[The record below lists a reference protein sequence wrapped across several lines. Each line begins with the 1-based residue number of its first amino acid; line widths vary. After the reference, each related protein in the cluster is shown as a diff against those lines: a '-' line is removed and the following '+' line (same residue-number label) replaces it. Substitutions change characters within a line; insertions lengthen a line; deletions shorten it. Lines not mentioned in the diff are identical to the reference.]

1 MIIDLNHVNILT
13 DRVEETVAFFER
25 VLGLKAGYRPDF
37 DFDGAWLYAGER
49 PLIHLQTPGSS
60 KNRRADAPVGQSA
73 FGQGPLDHASF
84 EVADIAVARERLKAN
99 DVTFR
104 ETRSPD
110 GRNDQIFFRD
120 PNGVTI
126 ELIAK
131 VA

>member
-13 DRVEETVAFFER
+13 DQVEETAAFFER

-37 DFDGAWLYAGER
+37 DFHGAWLYAGER

-60 KNRRADAPVGQSA
+60 KNRATDAPVGQGA
-73 FGQGPLDHASF
+73 LDHASF

-99 DVTFR
+99 AVTFR

-120 PNGVTI
+120 PNGVVI

>member
-13 DRVEETVAFFER
+13 DRVEETTAFFER
-25 VLGLKAGYRPDF
+25 VLGLRAGYRPNF

-49 PLIHLQTPGSS
+49 PLIHLQTPISS
-60 KNRRADAPVGQSA
+60 KNRQAGAPV
-73 FGQGPLDHASF
+73 GQGPLDHASF

-120 PNGVTI
+120 PNGVVI